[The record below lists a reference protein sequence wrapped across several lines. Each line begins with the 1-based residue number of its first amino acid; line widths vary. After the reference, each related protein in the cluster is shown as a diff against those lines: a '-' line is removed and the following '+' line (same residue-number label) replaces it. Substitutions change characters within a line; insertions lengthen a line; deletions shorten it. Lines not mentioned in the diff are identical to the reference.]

1 MSVLNMS
8 VIKKINKL
16 SQSEF
21 IKVFANIFENTS
33 WIAED
38 LYNQKPFDD
47 FKDLS
52 SKMIT
57 IFDNTTQENQLKI
70 LNFHPD
76 LANKTKISLLTP
88 DSLKEQTSAGLDQ
101 CTEEEF
107 SEFKK
112 LNDTYKKFGFPFILA
127 VKEKTKIEIL
137 NNFRKRISSD
147 PEIEFDEAVK
157 QVKQIASLRL
167 KELNN
172 KGL

>member
-1 MSVLNMS
+1 MIN
-8 VIKKINKL
+8 KINKL
-16 SQSEF
+16 SKSQF
-21 IKVFANIFENTS
+21 IKVFANIFENAQ
-33 WIAED
+33 WIAEE

-47 FKDLS
+47 FKELS
-52 SKMIT
+52 SKILN
-57 IFDNTTQENQLKI
+57 IFGTSTKEKQLKI
-70 LNFHPD
+70 LNAHPD

-88 DSLKEQTSAGLDQ
+88 DSLKEQTDAKLDQ

-107 SEFKK
+107 NEFKK
-112 LNDTYKKFGFPFILA
+112 LNNIYKKFGFPFILA
-127 VKEKTKIEIL
+127 VKGKTKMEIL

-147 PEIEFDEAVK
+147 PEIEFNEAVK

>member
-1 MSVLNMS
+1 MIN
-8 VIKKINKL
+8 KINEL
-16 SQSEF
+16 SKSEF
-21 IKVFANIFENTS
+21 IKVFANIFENAS
-33 WIAED
+33 WIAEE
-38 LYNQKPFDD
+38 LYNQKPFDN
-47 FKDLS
+47 FEALS
-52 SKMIT
+52 SKILN
-57 IFDNTTQENQLKI
+57 IFETTSRDKQLKI
-70 LNFHPD
+70 LNAHPD

-88 DSLKEQTSAGLDQ
+88 DSLKEQASAGLDQ

-107 SEFKK
+107 DEFKH
-112 LNDTYKKFGFPFILA
+112 LNEQYKKKFGFPFILA

>member
-1 MSVLNMS
+1 MIN
-8 VIKKINKL
+8 KINKL
-16 SQSEF
+16 SKSEF
-21 IKVFANIFENTS
+21 IKVFANIFENAR
-33 WIAED
+33 WIAEE
-38 LYNQKPFDD
+38 LYNQKPFNN
-47 FKDLS
+47 FEELS
-52 SKMIT
+52 SKILN
-57 IFDNTTQENQLKI
+57 IFETTTREKQLKI
-70 LNFHPD
+70 LNAHPD

-88 DSLKEQTSAGLDQ
+88 DSLKEQTNAGLDQ
-101 CTEEEF
+101 CTKEEF

-127 VKEKTKIEIL
+127 VKGKTKIEIL

-157 QVKQIASLRL
+157 QAKQIASLRL